1 MSPSPFGLSGLSF
14 LFRLVLPPSSDGCAG
29 HSGFLS
35 LFWLVSPPSSGGCVV
50 SFLPLMR
57 SAMSFCF
64 WICCWPPLRH
74 WFGLGAL
81 GRVRPLTCRRMSFS
95 ELVTARD
102 VSFPSRET
110 HCWHPIRAFFWSA
123 SRRST
128 WGLADLPAL
137 VTDPDTWQELSQD
150 SLLAS
155 SGSFRPWASGFL
167 SLSWPITLS
176 CATGA
181 TATMLTY
188 WLWRQDQ
195 TLGRNS
201 SSASSFDGYFTD
213 ARLGIVPAFFSLSPV
228 CFRWPFPSAGQSLP
242 AFGESPCSSGAERD
256 PS

>member
-1 MSPSPFGLSGLSF
+1 MARISAIFG
-14 LFRLVLPPSSDGCAG
+14 
-29 HSGFLS
+29 
-35 LFWLVSPPSSGGCVV
+35 WLRRVILTPY
-50 SFLPLMR
+50 
-57 SAMSFCF
+57 
-64 WICCWPPLRH
+64 
-74 WFGLGAL
+74 AL
-81 GRVRPLTCRRMSFS
+81 GDVVLFLGSLLASVASLVWSWGPWARPLTCRRLSFS
-95 ELVTARD
+95 ELVTARG

-110 HCWHPIRAFFWSA
+110 HCWHPIRAFFRSA

-167 SLSWPITLS
+167 SSSWPITLS

-201 SSASSFDGYFTD
+201 CLHSCTTILHGHSPRRCTRLSFPLLGPPPLAASFRRSTSS
-213 ARLGIVPAFFSLSPV
+213 SLWRKSVSQWRGTGP
-228 CFRWPFPSAGQSLP
+228 
-242 AFGESPCSSGAERD
+242 
-256 PS
+256 

>member
-1 MSPSPFGLSGLSF
+1 MAVLAIPVFFSFFGSYLRHLRVAASCHSYSLCARRCRSVSGFVAGL
-14 LFRLVLPPSSDGCAG
+14 RCVIGLVSGPLGTPLDLPQNVVFGASDG
-29 HSGFLS
+29 SGRFVSVKGDS
-35 LFWLVSPPSSGGCVV
+35 LLAPNQ
-50 SFLPLMR
+50 
-57 SAMSFCF
+57 
-64 WICCWPPLRH
+64 
-74 WFGLGAL
+74 GL
-81 GRVRPLTCRRMSFS
+81 
-95 ELVTARD
+95 
-102 VSFPSRET
+102 
-110 HCWHPIRAFFWSA
+110 FWSA

-201 SSASSFDGYFTD
+201 CLHSCTTILHGHSPRRCT
-213 ARLGIVPAFFSLSPV
+213 RL
-228 CFRWPFPSAGQSLP
+228 SLP
-242 AFGESPCSSGAERD
+242 LLGPPPLAFSFRRSTSSSLWRKSVSQWRGTG
-256 PS
+256 P

>member
-1 MSPSPFGLSGLSF
+1 MSPSCFGRSGLSF

-29 HSGFLS
+29 HSGFLF

-50 SFLPLMR
+50 SFLLLMR

-64 WICCWPPLRH
+64 WARCWPPLRH

-81 GRVRPLTCRRMSFS
+81 GRVRPLTCHRMSFS
-95 ELVTARD
+95 ELVTAWD

-155 SGSFRPWASGFL
+155 SGSFRSWASGFL

-201 SSASSFDGYFTD
+201 CLHSCTTILHGHSPRRCTRLSFPLLGPPPLAASFRRSTSS
-213 ARLGIVPAFFSLSPV
+213 SLWRKSVSQWRGTGP
-228 CFRWPFPSAGQSLP
+228 
-242 AFGESPCSSGAERD
+242 
-256 PS
+256 